1 MHILHY
7 TAECIWALENENCK
21 LHKYET
27 RCIRCEKKI
36 SRALS
41 TAGWKTHFGSDCE
54 FIIKRFEVCFKV
66 SVCEVQ
72 VIVYLSTCEAKQRNI

>member
-36 SRALS
+36 REHCRQLVE
-41 TAGWKTHFGSDCE
+41 KL
-54 FIIKRFEVCFKV
+54 I
-66 SVCEVQ
+66 SVP
-72 VIVYLSTCEAKQRNI
+72 IVNS